1 MNTNQNNYS
10 KDMFYKKNKNS
21 LLSSVSDFNDNFK
34 RLDDPPQFGYTDKNK
49 IEIRDEDEEKTIFL
63 FKDDI
68 KRKNKKN
75 FCKKK

>member
-10 KDMFYKKNKNS
+10 EDMFYKKNKNS
-21 LLSSVSDFNDNFK
+21 LLSSASDFNDNFK
-34 RLDDPPQFGYTDKNK
+34 RSDDQLQFEHVDENK